1 MTHDLDANVYLAVK
15 LRNGAKLIRLATPGD
30 VLGILNIYN
39 RVIATSTAIYS
50 EVPVT
55 LANREAWMDER
66 SRAGYPVL
74 VAADDHNIL
83 GFASYG
89 DFRSFPGYRFTV
101 EHSVHVAEGS
111 RGQGL
116 GKALVAALLPLAV
129 AQEKHVMI
137 GGIDADNGA
146 SIAMHERLGFGKVAL
161 LPQVGYKFGRWLDL
175 VFMQKILAS
184 G

>member
-1 MTHDLDANVYLAVK
+1 MHIRHAIPADLPGLLA
-15 LRNGAKLIRLATPGD
+15 
-30 VLGILNIYN
+30 IYN
-39 RVIATSTAIYS
+39 SVIATSTAVYS
-50 EVPVT
+50 ETQVT

-66 SRAGYPVL
+66 NRAGYPVL
-74 VAADDHNIL
+74 VAGEDHNIF
-83 GFASYG
+83 GFASFG

-101 EHSVHVAEGS
+101 EHSVHVAES
-111 RGQGL
+111 YRGQGL
-116 GKALVAALLPLAV
+116 GKALVAALLPLAI

-137 GGIDADNGA
+137 GGIDADNAA

-161 LPQVGYKFGRWLDL
+161 LPQVGCKFGRWLDL